1 MGQPAER
8 EYDGLL
14 LEWLHGLMWPC
25 RPQLDEN
32 PLDVTLLELFVWF
45 TMVTRKLSPIA
56 IAVGTGH
63 RFDTFDSLEA
73 KQVPDTSMDM
83 IARFVA
89 RVRAL
94 ESALGSDFFLATEV
108 VGISRLG
115 SLGVGRRLDARP
127 LLCNVPLW
135 VPVVLEWARQVGWQH
150 VFTPGPPAT
159 AYRSRHGL
167 ICIVSLYL
175 QQVEVF

>member
-14 LEWLHGLMWPC
+14 LEWLQGLMWPC
-25 RPQLDEN
+25 KPQLDEN

-45 TMVTRKLSPIA
+45 TMVTRKLPPIA

-63 RFDTFDSLEA
+63 RFYTVSGGQAGSRHLHGHDLTICGES
-73 KQVPDTSMDM
+73 TSVGN
-83 IARFVA
+83 RTWP
-89 RVRAL
+89 RL
-94 ESALGSDFFLATEV
+94 FFGNGGGRDLPSGFA
-108 VGISRLG
+108 
-115 SLGVGRRLDARP
+115 GRRKAP
-127 LLCNVPLW
+127 VPI
-135 VPVVLEWARQVGWQH
+135 VLEWAGQFGWQH

-175 QQVEVF
+175 QEVEVF